1 MRISIPKDHPRA
13 VSLGIREML
22 VNGFEAGLV
31 AEEGLIAH
39 GRGETFDYLIGEKT
53 TPSAK
58 LAIDTAAALLL
69 TSRHPIISVNG
80 NFAALCGK
88 EIIELSLAS
97 GALIEVNLFYHSV
110 RRERAIKNHLKS
122 LGATDVLGV
131 GRDRTATIPNLNGE
145 RKHVDPRGI
154 ALADTVFVPLEDG
167 DRTEALIGMGKKVI
181 AIDLNPLSRTAV
193 HATLCIVDNVV
204 RVIPILIQKILELKC
219 NNRHTLNNMISRFDN
234 LRNMNE
240 SLRLIRLGG
249 SGISATI

>member
-1 MRISIPKDHPRA
+1 
-13 VSLGIREML
+13 
-22 VNGFEAGLV
+22 
-31 AEEGLIAH
+31 
-39 GRGETFDYLIGEKT
+39 
-53 TPSAK
+53 
-58 LAIDTAAALLL
+58 
-69 TSRHPIISVNG
+69 
-80 NFAALCGK
+80 
-88 EIIELSLAS
+88 
-97 GALIEVNLFYHSV
+97 
-110 RRERAIKNHLKS
+110 
-122 LGATDVLGV
+122 
-131 GRDRTATIPNLNGE
+131 
-145 RKHVDPRGI
+145 
-154 ALADTVFVPLEDG
+154 LEDG